1 MAFGIDMKGIT
12 AKLDERF
19 SQMMSEL
26 QRIREVLEAILAELR
41 TVRGAP

>member
-1 MAFGIDMKGIT
+1 VAFGIDVKGLT

-19 SQMMSEL
+19 QQMMLEL
-26 QRIREVLEAILAELR
+26 QRIRETLEQILAELR